1 MLIVKSYSASK
12 RKTYYSVHTPCP
24 KQDQIHGVNYIR
36 VNTRLRFGQQLRHYR
51 PVRISPQSPINS
63 PPSSVSVQ
71 LGMGYLFYY
80 LASIVILMRSKLNR
94 CCKTLSLLFWYGFC
108 VYFAVIQVYFSEAAD
123 SCDSVNAETT
133 NNFGVN
139 FHYKLKYICQF
150 CFNKIQGSI
159 KKCFPTK
166 IS

>member
-1 MLIVKSYSASK
+1 MYIVLLLIIIGYSASK
-12 RKTYYSVHTPCP
+12 RETYYYSVHTPCP

-80 LASIVILMRSKLNR
+80 LAIVILMRSKLNR
-94 CCKTLSLLFWYGFC
+94 CCETLCDGYCFMFNAIVLILILCLFCSYTGVLQRSSGFM
-108 VYFAVIQVYFSEAAD
+108 
-123 SCDSVNAETT
+123 
-133 NNFGVN
+133 
-139 FHYKLKYICQF
+139 
-150 CFNKIQGSI
+150 
-159 KKCFPTK
+159 
-166 IS
+166 